1 MSDNVIEMPVMVE
14 EEPAV
19 ATLMEEP
26 AAEAAPETAPVRE
39 AIAHERVAKVQVAN
53 DFILEVGVEEI
64 PAWMI
69 EPALAQLRKAL
80 GDVLKKEVQVFGT
93 PRRLVACVLGLP
105 KSQPDT
111 QEQLTGPPKK
121 APQQAAEAFAKKCG
135 VPIAKLETITTPK
148 GEYWSY
154 LKREKGQKTAELLE
168 TLLPQTIL
176 GLHWP
181 KTMYWTAKNGPR
193 FIRPIRSLLALL
205 GSKVVRFEVGGV
217 KSGNTTFGHR
227 ALGKPKLKVTDFEQ
241 YKTVLRENGVILDA
255 EERRSR
261 IIDGAKAP
269 LPTGCR
275 LRSNPGL
282 VNTLVY
288 LTEFPTAALGVFDPS
303 YLTLPEEVLATVM
316 EHHQKYLAVEME
328 DGRLAPNFVFVMNRG
343 WDESGIV
350 RHGNERVLRARFN
363 DARFFWDVDQKI
375 PLRDRGPMLEKVTF
389 QAKLGSYAAK
399 TARVVELARELAP
412 QFGADVDAT
421 VRATELAKT
430 DLTTELVKE
439 FTELQGIVGGLY
451 ARAQG
456 EPEKAAAAVYDQYKP
471 ESMDDSSPRTL
482 EGAAMAVADKL
493 DTLREFF
500 GLGIVPSGSKDPFAL
515 RRAAQGI
522 VKILAD
528 HGVGI
533 SLGNLA
539 VSPELRSFFDD
550 RLRFYLR
557 DTRGFAYDEV
567 NAVLTTGADALP
579 DILAR
584 LRAVAAVRSTP
595 NLEPLATAFKR
606 IKNILAKSAPG
617 GEIDPALLEDGPERD
632 LHASATRISEETSGL
647 SDYEEILRRTA
658 ELRPAV
664 DLFFDKVLVMAEDER
679 IRRNRLALLHW
690 LLSAF
695 TRVADFSELIT
706 SKEKET
712 TK

>member
-1 MSDNVIEMPVMVE
+1 MSDTVIEMKVAVE
-14 EEPAV
+14 EEPVTVETLVEEKLPEDEVAV
-19 ATLMEEP
+19 
-26 AAEAAPETAPVRE
+26 APVRE
-39 AIAHERVAKVQVAN
+39 ALAHAPVVKVQVAN

-69 EPALAQLRKAL
+69 EPALAQLQKAL
-80 GDVLKKEVQVFGT
+80 GDALKKDVQVFGT
-93 PRRLVACVLGLP
+93 PRRLVACVMGLP
-105 KSQPDT
+105 TSQPDT

-135 VPIAKLETITTPK
+135 VPITKLQTITTPK

-154 LKREKGQKTAELLE
+154 LKKEKGQKTSELLE
-168 TLLPQTIL
+168 TLLPQAIL

-181 KTMYWTAKNGPR
+181 KTMYWTAKSGPR

-205 GSKVVRFEVGGV
+205 GGRVVKFEVGGV
-217 KSGNTTFGHR
+217 RSSNTTFGHR
-227 ALGKPKLKVTDFEQ
+227 ALGKTKLKVADFEQ
-241 YKTVLRENGVILDA
+241 YKNVLRENGVILDA
-255 EERRSR
+255 AERRNR
-261 IIDGAKAP
+261 ILDGAKAL
-269 LPTGCR
+269 LPEGCR
-275 LRSNPGL
+275 LRANPGM
-282 VNTLVY
+282 VNALVY
-288 LTEFPTAALGVFDPS
+288 LTEYPTAALGAFDPS

-328 DGRLAPNFVFVMNRG
+328 DGRLAPNFIFVMNRG
-343 WDESGIV
+343 ADESGIV

-389 QAKLGSYAAK
+389 QAKLGSYAEK
-399 TARVVELARELAP
+399 TARVVELARQLAP
-412 QFGADVDAT
+412 EFRADVAAT
-421 VRATELAKT
+421 VRAAELAKT
-430 DLTTELVKE
+430 DLTAELVKE

-451 ARAQG
+451 ARHQG
-456 EPEKAAAAVYDQYKP
+456 EPEKAAGAIYDQYKP
-471 ESMDDSSPRTL
+471 ESMDDSSPRTP
-482 EGAAMAVADKL
+482 EGAALSVADKL

-500 GLGIVPSGSKDPFAL
+500 RLGMIPSGSKDPFAL

-528 HGVGI
+528 HRAGMA
-533 SLGNLA
+533 LGTLS

-557 DTRGFAYDEV
+557 DVRGFAYDEV
-567 NAVLTTGADALP
+567 NAVLATGADVVP

-584 LRAVAAVRSTP
+584 LTAVAAVRPTP
-595 NLEPLATAFKR
+595 NFEPLATAFKR
-606 IKNILAKSAPG
+606 IKNILAKSSPS
-617 GEIDPALLEDGPERD
+617 GEIDPALLEDGPERE
-632 LHASATRISEETSGL
+632 LYTAATRISEETRDL
-647 SDYEEILRRTA
+647 SDYEAILRRTA

-679 IRRNRLALLHW
+679 ICRNRLALLYW

-695 TRVADFSELIT
+695 TRVADFSELVT
-706 SKEKET
+706 SR
-712 TK
+712 